1 MLPTGDS
8 LQIQRYIGTQSKV
21 IEKKVCAHGSK
32 EKGRVAILISNI
44 IDFKSKTV
52 IRNKK
57 VIMS

>member
-1 MLPTGDS
+1 M
-8 LQIQRYIGTQSKV
+8 

-52 IRNKK
+52 IRNKN
-57 VIMS
+57 VIIS